1 MRPCLSGPGEGD
13 VKGVGF
19 TVFYRRTARRAAIE
33 GCAAPRRRAALARLT
48 TRAVLPVAA
57 VGGLAGLSL
66 AAPAVTAAAPAAA
79 HLTSVRVVPAIG
91 HPILGKAL
99 TAPIPTTQCQSQ
111 LGIACY
117 SPVQYRVAYDL
128 NPLYHAGI
136 TGAGRTIV
144 IVDSF
149 GSPTIATDLHVFD
162 QQWGFPDPD
171 LQVMKFGNVPAFD
184 PTDSTMVGWA
194 EETTLDV
201 EYAHSIAPGA
211 KIVLAETPVAE
222 TEGTTGLPEMMNAEK
237 SLIDRG
243 IGDVITQ
250 SFGATENTFPGF
262 ASGNFSSL
270 LDLRY
275 AFKDARAHGVTVLA
289 SSGDDGATDAES
301 DGSTLY
307 PFRVNSWPSSD
318 PLVTSVGGTQL
329 NLDNSGNRLS
339 PDVVWNDGFGAGGGG
354 LSAVFPRPAFQ
365 NLVAKEVGRQRG
377 TPDISMSAAVN
388 GAAWIRTSFGGVS
401 VGWHLVGGTS
411 EASPIFSGIVALA
424 DQVAHHRLGLLNN
437 GLYFLGTLSQHGNG
451 GTGIVDVTS
460 GNNSFSGVTGFDAG
474 TGYDLASGWGTIDA
488 AKFVPDL
495 ARFG

>member
-1 MRPCLSGPGEGD
+1 M
-13 VKGVGF
+13 
-19 TVFYRRTARRAAIE
+19 TVFSRRQARCGVPE
-33 GCAAPRRRAALARLT
+33 GRVPSRGRSALARLA
-48 TRAVLPVAA
+48 TRVVPVAA
-57 VGGLAGLSL
+57 AGGLAGLSL
-66 AAPAVTAAAPAAA
+66 VVPAVTAAAPVVAAA
-79 HLTSVRVVPAIG
+79 TPVPAIG
-91 HPILGKAL
+91 HPVL
-99 TAPIPTTQCQSQ
+99 TKGLVSPLPTSQCKTQ

-117 SPVQYRVAYDL
+117 SPLQYRVAYDL
-128 NPLYHAGI
+128 NPLYDGSALGRSI

-149 GSPTIATDLHVFD
+149 GSPTIANDLATFD
-162 QQWGFPDPD
+162 AQWGLPQAD

-222 TEGTTGLPEMMNAEK
+222 VEGTSGFPEMMNAEK
-237 SLIDRG
+237 SLIDHG

-262 ASGNFSSL
+262 SSGNFSSL

-275 AFKDARAHGVTVLA
+275 AFKDAQAHGVTVLA

-301 DGSTLY
+301 DATTLY

-329 NLDNSGNRLS
+329 NLDNNGSRLS
-339 PDVVWNDGFGAGGGG
+339 PDVVWNDGHGAGGGG
-354 LSAVFPRPAFQ
+354 VSGVFSRPVYQAG
-365 NLVAKEVGRQRG
+365 VAQEVGSKRG

-388 GAAWIRTSFGGVS
+388 GAAWIYTSFGGVS

-424 DQVAHHRLGLLNN
+424 DQAAGHRLGLINPA
-437 GLYFLGTLSQHGNG
+437 LYVMGTLSAAG
-451 GTGIVDVTS
+451 GSNGIVDVTS
-460 GNNSFSGVTGFDAG
+460 GNNSFGGVTGFTAKR
-474 TGYDLASGWGTIDA
+474 GYDLASGWGTIDA
-488 AKFVPDL
+488 AKFVPAL
-495 ARFG
+495 ARLG

>member
-1 MRPCLSGPGEGD
+1 MRLRLPGAGEG
-13 VKGVGF
+13 VVEGVEL
-19 TVFYRRTARRAAIE
+19 TVFSRRPSRRAAA
-33 GCAAPRRRAALARLT
+33 GGRAASRGGSALARLT
-48 TRAVLPVAA
+48 TRAVVPVAA

-79 HLTSVRVVPAIG
+79 HLTSVKVVPAIG
-91 HPILGKAL
+91 HPVLGKAL
-99 TAPIPTTQCQSQ
+99 TAPIPTTQCQAQ
-111 LGIACY
+111 LGISCY

-149 GSPTIATDLHVFD
+149 GSPTIANDLHVFD
-162 QQWGFPDPD
+162 QEWGFPDPD
-171 LQVMKFGNVPAFD
+171 LQVMKFGSVPAFD
-184 PTDSTMVGWA
+184 PTNSTMVGWA

-237 SLIDRG
+237 SLIDHG

-262 ASGNFSSL
+262 SSGNFSSL
-270 LDLRY
+270 LDLRF
-275 AFKDARAHGVTVLA
+275 AFKDAQAHGVTVLA
-289 SSGDDGATDAES
+289 SSGDNGATDDES

-329 NLDNSGNRLS
+329 NLDNNGNRLS

-354 LSAVFPRPAFQ
+354 LSAVFTRPAFQ

-388 GAAWIRTSFGGVS
+388 GAAWIYTSFGGVS

-424 DQVAHHRLGLLNN
+424 DQVARHRLGLLNN

-451 GTGIVDVTS
+451 STGIVDVTS
-460 GNNSFSGVTGFDAG
+460 GDNSFSGVTGFDAVK
-474 TGYDLASGWGTIDA
+474 GYDLASGWGTIDA
-488 AKFVPDL
+488 AKFVPEL

>member
-1 MRPCLSGPGEGD
+1 MRLRLPGAGEGV
-13 VKGVGF
+13 VKGVEL
-19 TVFYRRTARRAAIE
+19 TVFSRRPSRRAAA
-33 GCAAPRRRAALARLT
+33 GGRAASRGGSALARLT
-48 TRAVLPVAA
+48 TRAVVPVAA

-79 HLTSVRVVPAIG
+79 HLTSVKVVPAIG
-91 HPILGKAL
+91 HPVLGKTL
-99 TAPIPTTQCQSQ
+99 TAPIPTTQCQAQ
-111 LGIACY
+111 LGISCY

-149 GSPTIATDLHVFD
+149 GSPTIANDLHVFD
-162 QQWGFPDPD
+162 QEWGFPDPD
-171 LQVMKFGNVPAFD
+171 LQVMKFGNVPAYD
-184 PTDSTMVGWA
+184 PTNSTMVGWA

-262 ASGNFSSL
+262 SSGNFSSL
-270 LDLRY
+270 LNLRF
-275 AFKDARAHGVTVLA
+275 AFKDAQAHGVTVLA
-289 SSGDDGATDAES
+289 SSGDNGATDDES

-329 NLDNSGNRLS
+329 NLDNNGNRLS

-354 LSAVFPRPAFQ
+354 LSAVFTRPAFQ

-388 GAAWIRTSFGGVS
+388 GAAWIYTSFGGVS

-451 GTGIVDVTS
+451 STGIVDVTS
-460 GNNSFSGVTGFDAG
+460 GDNSFSGVTGFDAVK
-474 TGYDLASGWGTIDA
+474 GYDLASGWGTIDA
-488 AKFVPDL
+488 AKFVPEL